1 MHTFITV
8 IESKGLRTNN
18 SYYDVINRAWT
29 MIAKHSAI
37 SPEELLSFRTFRV
50 SIGYN
55 DGVSPVPRISYIMK
69 CSFMKEK
76 LLLEKN
82 KNVIIAGNMDAILTA
97 FSRAI
102 AELEEDHLNIL
113 EENSIPMKA
122 KKEKKTEEW
131 RKTLYVN
138 KMEIKQITH
147 SILSLLF
154 PFDIYNIQN
163 EYGYTM
169 FARVIGK
176 QKQLKTLESIIIY
189 LWEKKKLLLILVW
202 RIQISVLVTSWEG
215 VITVIRSQTMCP
227 KII

>member
-1 MHTFITV
+1 MVSKKKKVNKQNQVPTYQTVFNSNYLRLHTDGKTIDFDRNHTQQCYVDKNEQEYQDVVDELDISLHTFITV

-18 SYYDVINRAWT
+18 SYYNVINCAWT

-37 SPEELLSFRTFRV
+37 SREELLGFRTFRV

-69 CSFMKEK
+69 RSFMKEK

-122 KKEKKTEEW
+122 KKGKKQRNGEKRCMLIKW
-131 RKTLYVN
+131 R
-138 KMEIKQITH
+138 
-147 SILSLLF
+147 
-154 PFDIYNIQN
+154 
-163 EYGYTM
+163 
-169 FARVIGK
+169 
-176 QKQLKTLESIIIY
+176 
-189 LWEKKKLLLILVW
+189 
-202 RIQISVLVTSWEG
+202 
-215 VITVIRSQTMCP
+215 
-227 KII
+227 